1 MFRTILN
8 KKESIIPHQY
18 MYQLIFKQMFLKV
31 EPSDFSEIFN
41 RGNYILEDSFKTTIP
56 ISEVLWT

>member
-8 KKESIIPHQY
+8 KKESKIPH
-18 MYQLIFKQMFLKV
+18 QLIFKQMFLKV
-31 EPSDFSEIFN
+31 EPSDFFEIFN
-41 RGNYILEDSFKTTIP
+41 RGNYMLEDSFKTTIP